1 MRFAFSLAGL
11 GVALLIAVALS
22 LQVGA
27 SFVPVS
33 DVLQA
38 LTGQC
43 ATPVCTLVTDARLP
57 RTLAG
62 LLAGIALGTAGVLMQ
77 TLTRNPLADP
87 GILGVNAGASFA
99 IVIGIAYFS
108 AHTPFAYLAFAC
120 VGALA
125 AALLV
130 AFTGM
135 ASGRRFSPVRLLLV
149 GVALGAALEGI
160 ASGIALLNPLVHDQ
174 VRFWQAGSLDI
185 RELALLRWAA
195 PPIIGG
201 VVLSLGL
208 ARALDSLGLGDDLA
222 AALGTGVLR
231 TQLLGLGCIT
241 VLCGAT
247 TALVG
252 PVAFVGLMVPHMA
265 RRIAG
270 PTHGRLLPAAL
281 LITPLLLLLADT
293 LGRLLTA
300 TELRVSIMTALLGA
314 PVLVVLARR
323 TRLVAL

>member
-11 GVALLIAVALS
+11 GVVLLIAVALS

-208 ARALDSLGLGDDLA
+208 ARALDSIGLGDDLA

-270 PTHGRLLPAAL
+270 PTHGRLLPTAL

-323 TRLVAL
+323 RRLVAL

>member
-1 MRFAFSLAGL
+1 MRFVFSLAGL
-11 GVALLIAVALS
+11 GVALLAAIALS

-27 SFVPVS
+27 SHVPLAEVW
-33 DVLQA
+33 QA
-38 LTGQC
+38 LTHEC

-62 LLAGIALGTAGVLMQ
+62 LVAGIALGTAGVLMQ

-87 GILGVNAGASFA
+87 GVLGVNAGASFA
-99 IVIGIAYFS
+99 IVVGIAFFS
-108 AHTPFAYLAFAC
+108 AHSPFAYLAFAC
-120 VGALA
+120 AGALA

-135 ASGRRFSPVRLLLV
+135 ASGRRFTPVRLLLV

-160 ASGIALLNPLVHDQ
+160 ASGISLLNPLVHDQ

-185 RELALLRWAA
+185 RELTLLRWAA
-195 PPIIGG
+195 PPILAG
-201 VVLSLGL
+201 VLISLAL
-208 ARALDSLGLGDDLA
+208 ARSLDSLGLGDDLA

-241 VLCGAT
+241 LLCGAT

-252 PVAFVGLMVPHMA
+252 PIAFVGLMVPHMA
-265 RRIAG
+265 RRVAG
-270 PTHGRLLPAAL
+270 PGHARLLPAAL

-300 TELRVSIMTALLGA
+300 TELRVSIMTALIGA
-314 PVLVVLARR
+314 PVLVLLARR
-323 TRLVAL
+323 SRLVAL

>member
-1 MRFAFSLAGL
+1 MRFVFSLAI
-11 GVALLIAVALS
+11 VCFALLAAIALS

-27 SFVPVS
+27 SYVPFAE
-33 DVLQA
+33 A
-38 LTGQC
+38 LHALGGHC
-43 ATPVCTLVTDARLP
+43 ATPVCTLVTEARLP

-62 LLAGIALGTAGVLMQ
+62 LVAGLALGTAGVLMQ

-99 IVIGIAYFS
+99 IVLGIAFFS

-120 VGALA
+120 AGALA

-130 AFTGM
+130 TFTGM

-149 GVALGAALEGI
+149 GVALAAALEGI
-160 ASGIALLNPLVHDQ
+160 ASGVALLNPLVHDQ

-185 RELALLRWAA
+185 RELSLLRWAA
-195 PPIIGG
+195 PPIVIAAL
-201 VVLSLGL
+201 LSLAL
-208 ARALDSLGLGDDLA
+208 ARALDGVALGDDLA
-222 AALGTGVLR
+222 AALGTRVLR

-241 VLCGAT
+241 LLCGAT

-270 PTHGRLLPAAL
+270 PTHARLLITAM

-293 LGRLLTA
+293 LGRVLAA
-300 TELRVSIMTALLGA
+300 TELRVSIMTAVLGA
-314 PVLVVLARR
+314 PVLVLLARR

>member
-1 MRFAFSLAGL
+1 MRFAFTLLGL
-11 GVALLIAVALS
+11 GLALLVAIALS

-27 SFVPVS
+27 SYVPLAEVAH
-33 DVLQA
+33 A
-38 LTGQC
+38 LAGQC

-62 LLAGIALGTAGVLMQ
+62 LMAGIALGTAGMLMQ

-87 GILGVNAGASFA
+87 GVLGVNAGASFA
-99 IVIGIAYFS
+99 IIVGIAFFS
-108 AHTPFAYLAFAC
+108 AQTPFAYLAWAC
-120 VGALA
+120 AGALA

-130 AFTGM
+130 TLTGM

-149 GVALGAALEGI
+149 GVALGAALEGLG
-160 ASGIALLNPLVHDQ
+160 SGISLLHPLVYDH
-174 VRFWQAGSLDI
+174 VRYWQAGSLDI
-185 RELALLRWAA
+185 RDFALLHWAA
-195 PPIIGG
+195 PAIIGG
-201 VVLSLGL
+201 VLLALGL
-208 ARALDSLGLGDDLA
+208 ARSLDSLGLGDDLA

-231 TQLLGLGCIT
+231 TQVLGLVCIT

-265 RRIAG
+265 RRVAG
-270 PTHGRLLPAAL
+270 PAHGRSLPAVL

-293 LGRLLTA
+293 LGRVLTA
-300 TELRVSIMTALLGA
+300 TELRVSIVTALLGA
-314 PVLVVLARR
+314 PVLVLLARR
-323 TRLVAL
+323 SRLVAL